1 MEWCGLQLD
10 FRLNDQAIN
19 LKPGHAAKISCDES
33 LLAAYVVAT
42 DEETFIAQETLRC
55 LEQSKTS

>member
-10 FRLNDQAIN
+10 FRRNEQAIN
-19 LKPGHAAKISCDES
+19 LKPGHAAKISLDES

-42 DEETFIAQETLRC
+42 DEETLIAQETIRC